1 MCFLWS
7 YHLHPLTLQT
17 SPLLPAPYI
26 IHLPSIPPLKYTIH
40 RSKHFEPSHTIQTN
54 DEPMRKPTIKK
65 QILLT
70 TAQIPFQL
78 HEIIQPP
85 LSSFGVQNALS
96 SLFITMFTTPWNL
109 PNQPLCN
116 LFSHSSTR
124 LQATHCW
131 FLSTNSLC
139 IKVKTNR
146 LFKHFKM

>member
-1 MCFLWS
+1 MFSMEL
-7 YHLHPLTLQT
+7 PLTPPHPTNITT
-17 SPLLPAPYI
+17 SPCPLNNTSPQHPAFKIY
-26 IHLPSIPPLKYTIH
+26 IH

-70 TAQIPFQL
+70 TALIPFWL
-78 HEIIQPP
+78 HEINQPP

-96 SLFITMFTTPWNL
+96 SFFITMFTTPWNL